1 MLGEGDPVRPVSYP
15 GLSVERTGLKDIYWC
30 VLAYLTGTVWGVRQ
44 AKSVQVTAEPAVSCS
59 ESKNGCLLIALK
71 VGELVVWRVI
81 VSFPE
86 GFGKFPLDERFG
98 LFEGHG
104 FFHLLQSAAGL
115 GQGVRYFISS

>member
-1 MLGEGDPVRPVSYP
+1 M
-15 GLSVERTGLKDIYWC
+15 
-30 VLAYLTGTVWGVRQ
+30 RQ

-59 ESKNGCLLIALK
+59 KSKNCCLLISWK
-71 VGELVVWRVI
+71 VGESVVWRVI
-81 VSFPE
+81 VFSPE

-104 FFHLLQSAAGL
+104 FSNLLQSAAGL